1 MPAFLNERRLSLG
14 AIGAAA
20 IVGAA
25 IPIVLGRFS
34 LYVVLEAAMVVLAL
48 LPGAT
53 AIFLG
58 RLNVTRHVPFWIL
71 YAAVLTYIYLAPAAY
86 VARGMVD
93 RNALAPI
100 YLALQVLILVFFL
113 VPLFALYIRW
123 TARGGE
129 SGPARWSISQRALFV
144 FVPVCL
150 GLPAW
155 YVALLVKHGLLF
167 RRVGFTSIANN
178 LVGLPRVDFLV
189 IRGFEALAV
198 PLLCLLVLAVRD
210 AKGWPRLLLGLSL
223 LSLGSVTLL
232 DAALNSRYQWI
243 LALALPLAVA
253 VNLRPAVVRPW
264 RYWVATVLVLISAL
278 YGARLVENIRS
289 TYTPSGVSVSAS
301 TLSPTT
307 TPSYS
312 EPLSFRLNGL
322 DLMARMTPAAVKQG
336 YSWGKSW
343 WPYMVVEVTQVVA
356 PQIANKYKLGL
367 ATEPKWYLMRDYH
380 VASLPDYPSS
390 AFTDLYGNLG
400 PFGFPIAAV
409 VYALL
414 LVLLTRWMRRG
425 PVMLVI
431 ALFLL
436 ADVVYFEGS
445 FVGLAFRWILYSPAV
460 ILLLLINPLR
470 RGAPLERKPA
480 SAARQDPVT
489 PDPTAAS
496 PSPAESRR
504 GA

>member
-20 IVGAA
+20 IVGTAV
-25 IPIVLGRFS
+25 PIALGGLS
-34 LYVVLEAAMVVLAL
+34 LYVVLESALVVLAL

-53 AIFLG
+53 AVFLD
-58 RLNVTRHVPFWIL
+58 RLTVTRHVPFWIL
-71 YAAVLTYIYLAPAAY
+71 YVAVLTYIYLAPAAY
-86 VARGMVD
+86 VARGMLD
-93 RNALAPI
+93 RNALAPL
-100 YLALQVLILVFFL
+100 YLALQLAILVFFL
-113 VPLFALYIRW
+113 VPLVVLYIRW
-123 TARGGE
+123 TARGGHGE
-129 SGPARWSISQRALFV
+129 PGRWSISRRTLFV

-167 RRVGFTSIANN
+167 RRIGFTSIATN
-178 LVGLPRVDFLV
+178 LVGLPRLDFLV

-210 AKGWPRLLLGLSL
+210 AKGWSRLWLGLSL
-223 LSLGSVTLL
+223 LSVGSVTLL

-253 VNLRPAVVRPW
+253 VNLRPANFRPW

-289 TYTPSGVSVSAS
+289 TYSPSGLGVSAT
-301 TLSPTT
+301 TLNPTT
-307 TPSYS
+307 TPTSS

-322 DLMARMTPAAVKQG
+322 DLMARMTPAAVRQG

-356 PQIANKYKLGL
+356 PQIANRYKLGL

-380 VASLPDYPSS
+380 VANLPDYPSS

-414 LVLLTRWMRRG
+414 LAWLARWTRSG
-425 PVMLVI
+425 PAKLVI

-436 ADVVYFEGS
+436 ADIVYFEGS

-460 ILLLLINPLR
+460 LLLLLINPLR
-470 RGAPLERKPA
+470 RTAPLERRPA
-480 SAARQDPVT
+480 QAVRPDPVSLV
-489 PDPTAAS
+489 PTANS
-496 PSPAESRR
+496 PSPAEPRR
-504 GA
+504 RA